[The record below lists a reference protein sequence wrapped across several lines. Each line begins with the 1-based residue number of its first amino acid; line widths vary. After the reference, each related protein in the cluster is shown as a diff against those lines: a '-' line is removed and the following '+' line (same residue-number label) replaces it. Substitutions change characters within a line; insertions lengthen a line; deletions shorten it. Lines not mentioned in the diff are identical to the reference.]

1 MGVSVS
7 EQPIGPIL
15 DGLGTAI
22 YLDEG
27 DLVASAFVI
36 AKVIEANGDVSLAIA
51 SSDGLSWIEQNGLL
65 ASAQQIV
72 NQASI
77 GRKSE
82 DD

>member
-1 MGVSVS
+1 MS

-15 DGLGTAI
+15 DGLGTTI
-22 YLDEG
+22 DLDEG

-36 AKVIEANGDVSLAIA
+36 AKIIDKDGEVALTLA

-65 ASAQQIV
+65 SSAQQIV

-77 GRKSE
+77 GRKG
-82 DD
+82 DDEA

>member
-1 MGVSVS
+1 MN

-15 DGLGTAI
+15 DGLGATI
-22 YLDEG
+22 GLDDG

-36 AKVIEANGDVSLAIA
+36 AKVVEPNGNVSLALS

-72 NQASI
+72 NQTSI
-77 GRKSE
+77 SQK
-82 DD
+82 DDDD